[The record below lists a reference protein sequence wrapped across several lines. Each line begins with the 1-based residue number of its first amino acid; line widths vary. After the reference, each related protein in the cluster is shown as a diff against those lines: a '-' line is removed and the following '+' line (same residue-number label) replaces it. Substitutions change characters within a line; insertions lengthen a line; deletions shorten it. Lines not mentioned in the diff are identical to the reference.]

1 MRANSKMTGTI
12 STGWLCRRKRIGR
25 RIKIKHFVFHSFFVD
40 FFYVKEVPPQRRLGG
55 PGKIGFAIG
64 FCLWF
69 LSPILLQPPLP
80 ILLLYSDPSS
90 HQSSRNRRSQLKWS
104 IFSVSCYYSPNPI
117 DVQCCESA
125 PISCLKICLL
135 NILWRLWLWSRLSCH
150 SHRKPSAYLGKWK
163 HQTTYPANGTYSQFL
178 LQQQNSNL

>member
-1 MRANSKMTGTI
+1 M
-12 STGWLCRRKRIGR
+12 
-25 RIKIKHFVFHSFFVD
+25 
-40 FFYVKEVPPQRRLGG
+40 PPQRRLGG

-104 IFSVSCYYSPNPI
+104 IFSVSCFYSPNPI

-135 NILWRLWLWSRLSCH
+135 NILWRLWLWSRPSCH

-163 HQTTYPANGTYSQFL
+163 HQTMYPMVHVHSFYCSSKTAIFKRIHTSSVNKIVLFCLFKKFPDLWGRLEVRISQ
-178 LQQQNSNL
+178 